1 MIHITAYLSF
11 SVYLHIVKCQ
21 IKKTKGKW
29 KYKYRGQ
36 SVLARS
42 GCSWHTQ
49 TPTQASAGF
58 QLRRKLC
65 ASRTARERCGGCCW
79 NLVYYYLPYWVNDS
93 YCDFSDSVYP
103 VQEVILWNVLN
114 EWEMCV
120 GVKHTTTDAFF
131 HWLNHTPSDIQ
142 ASELI
147 IRGEDWWMGS
157 WSEEGLAGGENL
169 VTPWV
174 TQQQVTEQWLGHSV
188 FQQVDRSADNL
199 GWQSFFLSMRSF
211 LLNTAGSIIVVRQ
224 EKQSWNFN
232 R

>member
-1 MIHITAYLSF
+1 MKIKIFTNILLLSFFLKDPVDLCELFVEKVRVKTKERMIHITAYLSF

-65 ASRTARERCGGCCW
+65 ASRTARERCGSCCW

-103 VQEVILWNVLN
+103 VQEVILWNVVN
-114 EWEMCV
+114 EWEKCV
-120 GVKHTTTDAFF
+120 GVKHTATDAFYSLTQS
-131 HWLNHTPSDIQ
+131 HSKWHPS
-142 ASELI
+142 
-147 IRGEDWWMGS
+147 
-157 WSEEGLAGGENL
+157 
-169 VTPWV
+169 
-174 TQQQVTEQWLGHSV
+174 
-188 FQQVDRSADNL
+188 
-199 GWQSFFLSMRSF
+199 
-211 LLNTAGSIIVVRQ
+211 
-224 EKQSWNFN
+224 
-232 R
+232 